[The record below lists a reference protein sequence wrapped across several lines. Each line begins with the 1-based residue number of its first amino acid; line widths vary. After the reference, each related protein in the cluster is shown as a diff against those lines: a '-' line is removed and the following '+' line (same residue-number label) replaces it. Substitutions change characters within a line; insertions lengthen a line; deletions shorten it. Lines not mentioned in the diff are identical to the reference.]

1 MLLLALAVAPGIAIS
16 LFIYSRTKY
25 RRESLRY
32 LLVAFLLGMVAT
44 LPALAVQLIA
54 ADVRVNPS
62 RHSILSFA
70 WYAFVIVALS
80 EEGSKWL
87 VLRFYAYPKK
97 AFHKPFDGIL
107 FAVMIGMGFATVENI
122 EYVRQFGWGT
132 GLNRFFLSVPA
143 HASFAVLMGYYMGW
157 AKFEPGHS
165 VTLMIKGL
173 LIAVLLHGSFD
184 FFLFIQQ
191 SREVTRYVSTGILSF
206 GAFATFYIAIRLA
219 MRSIRMN
226 TQSSDTG
233 IFIRPA
239 DLEDINTIGF
249 LAQQIWPG
257 TYSDILSPD
266 QLRYMLTLFYSPV
279 ALRRQIVEDQHSFLI
294 VEEEDAPVGFA
305 SWSTGDGPGVYKLH
319 KLYVLPGR
327 QGKGLGKA
335 MLNFIFEDIAPSGA
349 RALRLNVNR
358 NNKARRFY
366 EKIGFSV
373 IGEEDIDIGNN
384 YFMNDYIME
393 MQLPGLL

>member
-1 MLLLALAVAPGIAIS
+1 MLLLALAVAPGVAIS

-97 AFHKPFDGIL
+97 AFHRPFDGIL

-122 EYVRQFGWGT
+122 EYVWQFGWGT

-157 AKFEPGHS
+157 AKFEPAEHPP
-165 VTLMIKGL
+165 
-173 LIAVLLHGSFD
+173 
-184 FFLFIQQ
+184 
-191 SREVTRYVSTGILSF
+191 SR
-206 GAFATFYIAIRLA
+206 
-219 MRSIRMN
+219 
-226 TQSSDTG
+226 
-233 IFIRPA
+233 
-239 DLEDINTIGF
+239 
-249 LAQQIWPG
+249 
-257 TYSDILSPD
+257 
-266 QLRYMLTLFYSPV
+266 
-279 ALRRQIVEDQHSFLI
+279 
-294 VEEEDAPVGFA
+294 
-305 SWSTGDGPGVYKLH
+305 
-319 KLYVLPGR
+319 
-327 QGKGLGKA
+327 
-335 MLNFIFEDIAPSGA
+335 
-349 RALRLNVNR
+349 
-358 NNKARRFY
+358 
-366 EKIGFSV
+366 
-373 IGEEDIDIGNN
+373 
-384 YFMNDYIME
+384 
-393 MQLPGLL
+393 